1 MAGEELRLG
10 LPKEELLRLLEEEL
24 RLGLLKEELL
34 RLLEEE
40 LRLGLLKEELLRLLP
55 ELPDE
60 RLTDELW
67 LPPPRLPPPLR
78 CASAG
83 VKLRARPII
92 TRVANF
98 EVFISFSFLYYCSRY
113 FCCKSTI

>member
-10 LPKEELLRLLEEEL
+10 LLKEELLRLLEEEL

-34 RLLEEE
+34 RLLE
-40 LRLGLLKEELLRLLP
+40 EELLRLLP